1 MIEYFR
7 YATTLFFV
15 IMLMNWVG
23 FLFAIKFFDFFA
35 KQCEEQWFWHM
46 LMTLN
51 MGFST
56 YLFYT
61 DPKHGT
67 SGLDKFN
74 VFIFF
79 GWMVLTYGSKITRA
93 VREFHRNQRMKRG
106 DKC

>member
-1 MIEYFR
+1 MIEFFK

-15 IMLMNWVG
+15 LMMMNWVG

-46 LMTLN
+46 LMTFN
-51 MGFST
+51 MAFAT

-61 DPKHGT
+61 DPTHGS

-74 VFIFF
+74 VFIFLF
-79 GWMVLTYGSKITRA
+79 WMIMTYGSKVA
-93 VREFHRNQRMKRG
+93 GMVREFHREQKMKRG
-106 DKC
+106 